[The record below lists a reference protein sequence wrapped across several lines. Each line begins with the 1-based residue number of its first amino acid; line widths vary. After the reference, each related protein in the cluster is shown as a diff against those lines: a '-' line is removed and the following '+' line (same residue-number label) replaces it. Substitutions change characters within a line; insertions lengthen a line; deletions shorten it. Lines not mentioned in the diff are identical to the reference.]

1 MSLKDGQPKKVAVV
15 GAGICG
21 SLTAWYG
28 QQLGFEVHIYEPDNQ
43 KKSCSFTAAGML
55 APMAELE
62 SAEQTVY
69 QLGMQSLALWPKIIK
84 ELENC
89 KNQSPIFYRDNGTL
103 VVSHRQD
110 DGVFNQFF
118 NSLKAK
124 LSTDFSVQ
132 CELMM
137 HQTLEPELKPLGT
150 SLYLKN
156 EAQVDAHQALRALHT
171 RLQRDSHWHWQHAID
186 IGPNHVDG
194 EKYDWVFDCRGLAA
208 AHDIPGLHGVRGE
221 VIMVNASQ
229 VTIQHMVRIMHP
241 RYRIYIVPRENGNY
255 MIGATEIQSD
265 DTGPISVRSTLEL
278 LSAAFSVHSGF
289 AEARILS
296 MDTNARPAMFNHL
309 PYIEHKPGLTRING
323 LYRHGYLLAPAVV
336 AQAFKE
342 LGLDPMNLNKTE
354 QADSLSE
361 VENEDC
367 I

>member
-1 MSLKDGQPKKVAVV
+1 MTLKDGQPKKVAVV

-28 QQLGFEVHIYEPDNQ
+28 QQLGFEVHVYEPDAQ
-43 KKSCSFTAAGML
+43 KQSCSFTAAGML

-69 QLGMQSLALWPKIIK
+69 QLGMQSLALWPKIIAS
-84 ELENC
+84 LESNAEQ
-89 KNQSPIFYRDNGTL
+89 KPIFYRDNGTL

-110 DGVFNQFF
+110 DAVFHQFV
-118 NSLKAK
+118 NSLKNK
-124 LSTDFSVQ
+124 LSDDFSDH
-132 CELMM
+132 CELMGNQ
-137 HQTLEPELKPLGT
+137 HIESELKPLGT

-156 EAQVDAHQALRALHT
+156 EAQVDAHQVMHALHT
-171 RLQRDSHWHWQHAID
+171 SLQSHSKWHCQHATTI
-186 IGPNHVDG
+186 
-194 EKYDWVFDCRGLAA
+194 EKNNVNGGRYDWVFDCRGLAA
-208 AHDIPGLHGVRGE
+208 AEEIPGLHGVRGE
-221 VIMVNASQ
+221 VIMVKAPQ
-229 VTIQHMVRIMHP
+229 VNIQHMVRVMHP
-241 RYRIYIVPRENGNY
+241 RYRIYIVPRENDNY

-296 MDTNARPAMFNHL
+296 MDTNARPAMLNHL
-309 PYIEHKPGLTRING
+309 PFIDHQSGLTRING

-336 AQAFKE
+336 EKAFKE
-342 LGLDPMNLNKTE
+342 LGLDVFEKSIPLT
-354 QADSLSE
+354 E
-361 VENEDC
+361 VEHEHC

>member
-1 MSLKDGQPKKVAVV
+1 MTLADGQPKKVAVV

-28 QQLGFEVHIYEPDNQ
+28 QQLGFEVHVYEPDKQ

-69 QLGMQSLALWPKIIK
+69 QLGMQSLVLWPNILTS
-84 ELENC
+84 LESDE
-89 KNQSPIFYRDNGTL
+89 KQPSIFYRDSGTL

-110 DGVFNQFF
+110 EGVFKQFV
-118 NSLKAK
+118 NSLKNK
-124 LSTDFSVQ
+124 LSDDFSNQ
-132 CELMM
+132 CAVM
-137 HQTLEPELKPLGT
+137 HQQHLEPELKPLGT
-150 SLYLKN
+150 SLFLKN
-156 EAQVDAHQALRALHT
+156 EAQVDAHQAMFALHKS
-171 RLQRDSHWHWQHAID
+171 LQANSHWHWQQAVEIETH
-186 IGPNHVDG
+186 HVNG
-194 EKYDWVFDCRGLAA
+194 EYFDWVFDCRGLAA
-208 AHDIPGLHGVRGE
+208 ANDIPGLHGVRGE
-221 VIMVNASQ
+221 VIMVNAPQ
-229 VTIQHMVRIMHP
+229 VKIQHMVRVMHP
-241 RYRIYIVPRENGNY
+241 RYRIYIVPRENDNY

-296 MDTNARPAMFNHL
+296 MDTNARPAMLNHL
-309 PYIEHKPGLTRING
+309 PFIDHQAGLTRING

-336 AQAFKE
+336 EKAFEE
-342 LGLDPMNLNKTE
+342 LGLDVFTHLAPLTE
-354 QADSLSE
+354 AE
-361 VENEDC
+361 HENC